1 MSELKPCP
9 FCGKEP
15 STYEDTGYVYCPN
28 DDCMVA
34 DSYWEKAILPVEKW
48 NTRPIEDALN
58 ARIAEL
64 EAAQRWIPDEGA
76 SYTLIGR
83 SVGINRKFIGKFV
96 RAQGWA

>member
-15 STYEDTGYVYCPN
+15 SIYEDTGYVYCPN
-28 DDCMVA
+28 DDCMAA
-34 DSYWEKAILPVEKW
+34 DSYLEKAILPVEKW

-64 EAAQRWIPDEGA
+64 SQAVGLIT
-76 SYTLIGR
+76 TLKPTMVWTWTLTTHLIWYER
-83 SVGINRKFIGKFV
+83 S
-96 RAQGWA
+96 